1 MPTRQQLESA
11 LINAHKAGDADAAKK
26 LANAIKSGGFSEQ
39 QLDSGRGGGRSANAR
54 RIIQERGRIDS
65 LRSQADAGQITSSEL
80 SEPEMADIQRARIA
94 GIPEITGSFKSLS
107 EDLGFMQALGGLT
120 AFDPDEFGKILQSAD
135 PDIGIAMTP
144 DGERIAVNRR
154 TNDVMSIN
162 KLGPSLMDAIQVGG
176 AAAMFSP
183 AGAAKTIG
191 GQALGG
197 IVTQAAIESGQK
209 ALGGDFNPED
219 VAMAGAAPVVMSK
232 ATGIA
237 KEAARSTRE
246 AFKNQ
251 AALQAKS
258 QTKALSDDVGSLT
271 SRMFKESSNK
281 TAIRQALDEGTVES
295 VGYKLNPKGKI
306 VSAPLERD
314 LIEQGIDE
322 KVILRAKGMGAKD
335 RSASKDM
342 LVKTRKFIRGE
353 KGSETDRPQKVI
365 GNASMRRFRI
375 IKKELSRAGKDLDNA
390 VERELKGEPV
400 NVSNAVEGF
409 KNDLKKLRITFND
422 EGKLDLSDSILTGP
436 SKPIRDAVR
445 AIRDGVFDSADDLHR
460 VKQSLDTNINYD
472 SPLKDPIDS
481 RAQDAMI
488 SLRKAVNKKLRS
500 MSDSYAKANDNY
512 AETAKVLKPFAKAMG
527 KRFDPNNDRVE
538 NLVGRELRK
547 TISNSQITDEMIE
560 AVTNLDSMAKKLG
573 GEFDED
579 IISLVNL
586 NSELERVFGSF
597 APNSFQ
603 GGIEKGANIAL
614 ERSGLAGEVAK
625 ETIEIAKNKLRFT
638 PPSKEKLKLLNQLE
652 QLISE

>member
-1 MPTRQQLESA
+1 MNVIPEGFEIIEEAPLPEGFEIISEPSTP
-11 LINAHKAGDADAAKK
+11 KA
-26 LANAIKSGGFSEQ
+26 
-39 QLDSGRGGGRSANAR
+39 GGGRSANAR
-54 RIIQERGRIDS
+54 RINQERSRIDT
-65 LRSQADAGQITSSEL
+65 LRSQADAGQITSSDL

-94 GIPEITGSFKSLS
+94 DIPEITGSFKNLS

-197 IVTQAAIESGQK
+197 IITQAVIESGQK
-209 ALGGDFNPED
+209 ALGGEFNPED
-219 VAMAGAAPVVMSK
+219 VAMAGAAPVVMNK
-232 ATGIA
+232 AA
-237 KEAARSTRE
+237 EATKT
-246 AFKNQ
+246 AFKSTNKAVNDYLTSRAQ
-251 AALQAKS
+251 N

-271 SRMFKESSNK
+271 SKMFKESSNK
-281 TAIRQALDEGTVES
+281 TAIRQALDEGTVEG
-295 VGYKLNPKGKI
+295 VGYKLNPKGK
-306 VSAPLERD
+306 VVAAPLERK
-314 LIEQGIDE
+314 LIESGVEDKTIAATKKMMAGDKAAAKKMIQ
-322 KVILRAKGMGAKD
+322 KARA
-335 RSASKDM
+335 
-342 LVKTRKFIRGE
+342 FIRGQ
-353 KGSETDRPQKVI
+353 KGSETDRPQTVI
-365 GNASMRRFRI
+365 GNAAMRRFGE
-375 IKKELSRAGKDLDNA
+375 IKKVQQSASKRIGDT
-390 VERELKGEPV
+390 VENELKGKPAD
-400 NVSNAVEGF
+400 VSDAVQSF
-409 KNDLKKLRITFND
+409 KDDLSRLRISFSD

-488 SLRKAVNKKLRS
+488 SLRKAVNEKLRS
-500 MSDSYAKANDNY
+500 MSEGYAKANDDFARPAN
-512 AETAKVLKPFAKAMG
+512 VLKPFAKAMG
-527 KRFDPNNDRVE
+527 RKFDPQNDRVE
-538 NLVGRELRK
+538 NLVGQELRK
-547 TISNSQITDEMIE
+547 TLSNYSNSNEMIK
-560 AVTNLDSMAKKLG
+560 AIDDLDVMARELG
-573 GEFDED
+573 GEFDD
-579 IISLVNL
+579 DLMTLVMM
-586 NSELERVFGSF
+586 NSELERLFGSF
-597 APNSFQ
+597 APNSAQ
-603 GGIEKGANIAL
+603 GVLEKGGNIAL
-614 ERSGLAGEVAK
+614 ERSGLTGEVVK
-625 ETIEIAKNKLRFT
+625 QTLDVAKNKLTFT